1 MYLHGMSEVT
11 SKKGILSSQW
21 ADLDGSKLDTDVSGT
36 IVNDMM
42 SAGLY
47 AALVLNERTCGRALL
62 VYLHGM
68 SEVTFQKGVLSSQWA
83 DLDGAKLATDVS
95 GTNVNDLMSVGL

>member
-11 SKKGILSSQW
+11 SKKGVLSSQW

-36 IVNDMM
+36 NVNDVM

-47 AALVLNERTCGRALL
+47 AVLVLNERTCGRALR
-62 VYLHGM
+62 VEETRQ
-68 SEVTFQKGVLSSQWA
+68 SEALNST
-83 DLDGAKLATDVS
+83 
-95 GTNVNDLMSVGL
+95 SVRSI